1 MSYLRP
7 IIASIGGTKYSCQWA
22 SISAKTAKPTDT
34 GNERLVVYI
43 SGVELQCADRERR
56 EIIGQW
62 LPVRTCGC
70 RIIRPPDT
78 TVDCPGIEDVRVS
91 RMRRRG
97 LDRSNHLIIWDYVF
111 GLPIPGRTRALG
123 CPLPSKN
130 AGNSRELAERRR
142 PQVCGLTYFLKNR
155 LACKF
160 SFSFSFSFRFIGMS
174 ISVIDHSAL
183 YAPRRTDHS

>member
-7 IIASIGGTKYSCQWA
+7 IIASIGGTKYSCQGA

-34 GNERLVVYI
+34 GNECLVAYV

-70 RIIRPPDT
+70 RITRPPDT
-78 TVDCPGIEDVRVS
+78 TVDSAGIEDVRVS

-97 LDRSNHLIIWDYVF
+97 LDRSNHLVIWDYVF
-111 GLPIPGRTRALG
+111 DLPIPCRTRALG
-123 CPLPSKN
+123 SPLPSNN
-130 AGNSRELAERRR
+130 ASNSRELAERRR
-142 PQVCGLTYFLKNR
+142 LQVCGLTLFLKIC
-155 LACKF
+155 LACSF
-160 SFSFSFSFRFIGMS
+160 SFSFSFSFR
-174 ISVIDHSAL
+174 
-183 YAPRRTDHS
+183 R